1 MSNEGRPR
9 QKKKFWASTCAGYRS
24 ITVDQSWS
32 KQWTNSGRNSGPIL
46 VEITHRGAV
55 MGHPSSAPHSHAV
68 FDFATA
74 AAFGGSCRRQPRQ
87 AHCTGAVPAA
97 RLWARRT
104 ITYRSIE
111 AGCSADQQ
119 TCISVSWTGIWR
131 HSIPLMASRLS
142 NKPLLGIQ
150 TCRISHYLASRHV
163 ESAVPAPRVRV
174 QTIHGKST

>member
-1 MSNEGRPR
+1 MRAGPDRKKNFLGLDVCWL
-9 QKKKFWASTCAGYRS
+9 QKH
-24 ITVDQSWS
+24 
-32 KQWTNSGRNSGPIL
+32 NSGPIL

-55 MGHPSSAPHSHAV
+55 MGYPSSAPHSHAV

-104 ITYRSIE
+104 ITYHSIE

-119 TCISVSWTGIWR
+119 ACTSVSSTGIWR

-174 QTIHGKST
+174 RAIHGKST